1 MSWASWT
8 TAGVFSGSAGV
19 STVEAGV
26 LKGQLDIHTTW
37 AEGQAIVSAQYSG
50 SADWF
55 TVSGSPVSCE
65 TEAESRDLHQAVVDA
80 VRDGETAPIALVMT
94 DGSR

>member
-8 TAGVFSGSAGV
+8 TAGVFSGPAGV

-26 LKGQLDIHTTW
+26 LTGQLDIHTTW
-37 AEGQAIVSAQYSG
+37 AEGQAIVTAQYSG

-55 TVSGSPVSCE
+55 TVSGSPVPCD
-65 TEAESRDLHQAVVDA
+65 TEMESRDLHQSVVDA
-80 VRDGETAPIALVMT
+80 VRESEQAPIALVT
-94 DGSR
+94 ESTR

>member
-26 LKGQLDIHTTW
+26 LKGELDIHTTW
-37 AEGQAIVSAQYSG
+37 AEGQAMVTAQYSG

-55 TVSGSPVSCE
+55 TVSGSPVPCG

-80 VRDGETAPIALVMT
+80 VREAEQAPIALAVQ
-94 DGSR
+94 GAL